1 MSVKILRWN
10 VSVWVAL
17 LLIAPAGYAQPDPS
31 SDTIPADTVTLDNL
45 IDAALTR
52 SPGLQAKK
60 RAYEAARSRVIAAW
74 LPADPEISVDVER
87 QSRLFDF
94 GSRGDNNYMV
104 SQRIPFPT
112 TLILRGQV
120 AARDA
125 RIAYQ
130 QYREAQRNTIWH
142 MEQPYYELYMNK
154 KTIVAL
160 EQVAVLLE
168 KLSRSVQTRYE
179 TNQAS
184 QSDVLKVHIE
194 LAKARVDL
202 FNARQQEHMA
212 EAHISHL
219 LDRSL
224 DTRYAIPED
233 LTVTPL
239 AMTRPEL
246 ERLALK
252 AKPELLAMATGI
264 SRAKANR
271 LLAFTNWLP
280 DVTGDIEARQFHGER
295 SIREKDTFIGITVP
309 VWSLLKG
316 ASGQW
321 QSAQR
326 EVQQAEAQYVEM
338 KNEVLLSVHEAY
350 AAVAS
355 AQNGLLQY
363 EQVILPDARQQV
375 EVALSAYEAGR
386 TDFLNLIDAQRMLK
400 DAQMAYYKLKADYER
415 ALSNLRLAIGS
426 DLPAAPQSREGTAQA
441 GLPTSQGGAQ

>member
-1 MSVKILRWN
+1 MNARVSRW
-10 VSVWVAL
+10 VITIGLGWATLSLSLPAAHAEAAS
-17 LLIAPAGYAQPDPS
+17 APTDE
-31 SDTIPADTVTLDNL
+31 VTLDSL
-45 IDAALTR
+45 IHTALAR

-60 RAYEAARSRVIAAW
+60 RAYEAARGRVIAAW
-74 LPADPEISVDVER
+74 LPDDPEVGVDVEG
-87 QSRLFDF
+87 QSRLFQF
-94 GSRGDNNYMV
+94 GSRTDNEYTV
-104 SQRIPFPT
+104 LQRIPFPT

-120 AARDA
+120 AARES
-125 RIAYQ
+125 RMAYQ
-130 QYREAQRNTIWH
+130 QYKEAERDTIWH
-142 MEQPYYELYMNK
+142 IEQPYYELYMNK

-160 EQVAVLLE
+160 EEVETLLE
-168 KLSRSVQTRYE
+168 KLARAVQSRYE

-202 FNARQQEHMA
+202 FNARQQEHVA

-224 DTRYAIPED
+224 DTRYAIPDD

-239 AMTRPEL
+239 AMSRPAL
-246 ERLALK
+246 ERVALK
-252 AKPELLAMATGI
+252 AKPELLAIETGI

-280 DVTGDIEARQFHGER
+280 DITGRIEARQFHGED
-295 SIREKDTFIGITVP
+295 SIREKDTFIGVTVP

-316 ASGQW
+316 AGGQW

-350 AAVAS
+350 AAAAS

-363 EQVILPDARQQV
+363 EQVVLPDARQQV

-400 DAQMAYYKLKADYER
+400 DAQIAYYKLKSDSER

-426 DLPAAPQSREGTAQA
+426 A
-441 GLPTSQGGAQ
+441 LPTSNGRMP

>member
-1 MSVKILRWN
+1 MN
-10 VSVWVAL
+10 VRSGTLHAIVWAAL
-17 LLIAPAGYAQPDPS
+17 LCSLPPAYAEPAPSANPAPAED
-31 SDTIPADTVTLDNL
+31 VTLDRL
-45 IDAALTR
+45 IDTALSR

-74 LPADPEISVDVER
+74 LPEDPMVGADVEG
-87 QSRLFDF
+87 QSKAFDF
-94 GSRGDNNYMV
+94 GSRMDREYMV
-104 SQRIPFPT
+104 SQTIPFPT
-112 TLILRGQV
+112 TLLLRGQV
-120 AARDA
+120 AARES
-125 RIAYQ
+125 RMAYQ
-130 QYREAQRNTIWH
+130 QYKETQRETIWH
-142 MEQPYYELYMNK
+142 IEQPYYELYMNK

-160 EQVAVLLE
+160 EEVETLLE
-168 KLSRSVQTRYE
+168 KLARAVQSRYE

-202 FNARQQEHMA
+202 FNTRQQEHLA
-212 EAHISHL
+212 EAHFSHIL
-219 LDRSL
+219 NRSL
-224 DTRYAIPED
+224 ETRYTIPDD
-233 LTVTPL
+233 LPMSPL
-239 AMTRPEL
+239 NLARPEL

-252 AKPELLAMATGI
+252 HKPELLAIETGI

-280 DVTGDIEARQFHGER
+280 DVTGRIEARQFPGE
-295 SIREKDTFIGITVP
+295 SSLREKDTFIGITVP
-309 VWSLLKG
+309 VWSLVKG

-326 EVQQAEAQYVEM
+326 DVQQAEAQYVEM

-350 AAVAS
+350 AAAAS

-415 ALSNLRLAIGS
+415 GLSNLRLAIGS
-426 DLPAAPQSREGTAQA
+426 A
-441 GLPTSQGGAQ
+441 LPTSDGSMP